1 MGHRASMDNGVGRGG
16 GSKRNTEKERFS
28 VGLKVQGR
36 RNESEGEVEDTEHGS
51 GVAALTKGFG
61 CHSRRQRCWRTV
73 GSCQERERPEQGRI
87 SRD

>member
-1 MGHRASMDNGVGRGG
+1 MKGGGEWGTVQAWITGWGR

-36 RNESEGEVEDTEHGS
+36 RNESEGEVEDPEHGS

-61 CHSRRQRCWRTV
+61 CHSRGQRR
-73 GSCQERERPEQGRI
+73 
-87 SRD
+87 